1 MRTKLVT
8 RLCHGVHM
16 LYRLHAETVDADPA
30 RAQLTDL
37 LDALETEAEAYGEV
51 RRELEAML

>member
-1 MRTKLVT
+1 
-8 RLCHGVHM
+8 M